1 LFENLNSKTDDS
13 GVTRFRANLIDM
25 DEVPDEL
32 KDPVSK
38 ESSYIP
44 INSMKMMEYLPK
56 ELKANFES
64 LWKAQHSK
72 TLKATKQS
80 QPMPNPIHTDRQTCS
95 ITSKQN
101 VTALAATGIKL
112 KVSEAL
118 KSLHVDKWI
127 EAINLEVNSL
137 IDDFKCLVPEEID
150 YEQEYDCIHATID
163 LKIKYINEETIDKF
177 KARVCRCGNELVQR
191 SSYSNKTYSPM
202 VSHLT
207 HRTMLQLAVYDKMCV
222 CSIDTVGAFLY
233 QEYPETLKPLYIILP
248 TSVAKA
254 CNLVSKTTHRVKKY
268 IYGLPDSGRAYYLAY
283 RDQLLAS
290 GYKMTTTNQCLFV
303 RLIDED
309 NLRTYA
315 WIHVDDTIVT
325 STHERELDLLK
336 ENLQLKFKITTHDLT
351 RHLGIN
357 IGWLESGAVK
367 LQQRKLL
374 GALFGEYPPT
384 EKKANQPQRIA
395 RNDARGVNEQGDEP
409 CKQCEYLHL
418 LGMLN

>member
-72 TLKATKQS
+72 TLKGT
-80 QPMPNPIHTDRQTCS
+80 I
-95 ITSKQN
+95 
-101 VTALAATGIKL
+101 
-112 KVSEAL
+112 
-118 KSLHVDKWI
+118 DKWI
-127 EAINLEVNSL
+127 EAINLEVKSL

-150 YEQEYDCIHATID
+150 YEKEYDCIHATID

-207 HRTMLQLAVYDKMCV
+207 HSTMLQLAVYDKMCV
-222 CSIDTVGAFLY
+222 CSIDPVGAFLY

-336 ENLQLKFKITTHDLT
+336 ENLQVKFKITTHDLT